1 MAVDTKFLLY
11 AAGVFV
17 CYFYYGI
24 LQERIT
30 RGKYGEGDKE
40 EKFTY
45 SLALVCSQCIIN
57 YLYARIML
65 VTFMKHGEDK
75 TRTIYYASSA
85 LTYLLAMVCSNLALQ
100 WVGYPTQ
107 VVGKSCKPIPVMVL
121 GVLLGGKSYPMI
133 KYLFILTIVLGVGL
147 FMYKDN
153 VASNTD
159 PDASGLGIGEFLLL
173 LSLTMD
179 GLTGA
184 IQERMKSD
192 HQSKPGHMMLYMNKW
207 SVGFLAF
214 ALLATGE
221 IFDFVGFVQR
231 HPHVIWDIL
240 TFSVAS
246 ALGQLF
252 IYRMLADYSSLH
264 CTLTTTTRK
273 FFTVM
278 ASVLYFGNQL
288 TNRQWM
294 GALLVFTGN
303 NSTDDNN
310 NSSI

>member
-1 MAVDTKFLLY
+1 MGSAFSFLSLKSLIVILVFKSAILAMGVDSKFLLY
-11 AAGVFV
+11 ASGIFI

-30 RGKYGEGDKE
+30 RGKYGEGENE

-45 SLALVCSQCIIN
+45 TLALVCSQCIVN
-57 YLYARIML
+57 YIYARIML
-65 VTFMKHGEDK
+65 VTFMKAGADK
-75 TRTIYYASSA
+75 TSSVHYASSA

-107 VVGKSCKPIPVMVL
+107 VVGKSCKPIPVMIL
-121 GVLLGGKSYPMI
+121 GVLIGGKSYPMI
-133 KYLFILTIVLGVGL
+133 KYLFILTIVLGVGM

-153 VASNTD
+153 VASKTD
-159 PDASGLGIGEFLLL
+159 SEESSIGFGEILLL

-179 GLTGA
+179 G
-184 IQERMKSD
+184 
-192 HQSKPGHMMLYMNKW
+192 
-207 SVGFLAF
+207 F
-214 ALLATGE
+214 TGE
-221 IFDFVGFVQR
+221 IFTFVGFVQR
-231 HPHVIWDIL
+231 HPHVVWDIL
-240 TFSVAS
+240 TFSIAS

-252 IYRMLADYSSLH
+252 IYRMVAEYSALH

-288 TNRQWM
+288 TPRQWI
-294 GALLVFTGN
+294 GSVLVFTGL
-303 NSTDDNN
+303 TLD
-310 NSSI
+310 IFFGKKGAPKLH